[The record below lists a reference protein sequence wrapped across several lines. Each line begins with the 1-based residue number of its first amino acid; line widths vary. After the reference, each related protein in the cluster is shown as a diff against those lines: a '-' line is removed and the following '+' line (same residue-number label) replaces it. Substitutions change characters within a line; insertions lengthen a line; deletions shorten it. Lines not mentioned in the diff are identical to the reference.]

1 MLSPRRTQFTTIAE
15 NTGHKILLPTKI
27 CDCPPTA
34 TSSRMDKKP
43 FLVQR
48 SETGVTGRGLN
59 GMGVKANGFHHVNV
73 NGALYPAKTKSR
85 RLRWEVKPSDM
96 ANNTLNPIRA
106 IVDGMKLTP
115 NPDKP
120 MIALSI
126 GTGRAPRSI
135 SSPIVRWPAFIL
147 ASLLRRSHCVREPS
161 HRRRGDSGH
170 ERRLGLPEI
179 QRLRSFCR

>member
-1 MLSPRRTQFTTIAE
+1 
-15 NTGHKILLPTKI
+15 
-27 CDCPPTA
+27 
-34 TSSRMDKKP
+34 MDSKP

-48 SETGVTGRGLN
+48 NEKGVNGRSLN

-85 RLRWEVKPSDM
+85 RQRWEVKPSDM

-126 GTGRAPRSI
+126 GTIYALI
-135 SSPIVRWPAFIL
+135 QNVDQHFLSSTAQLWFDDTV
-147 ASLLRRSHCVREPS
+147 
-161 HRRRGDSGH
+161 D
-170 ERRLGLPEI
+170 
-179 QRLRSFCR
+179 